1 MKVSREQKSYEIFS
15 TIVLIFICSIMLLPL
30 LNLLAQ
36 SVSSKNFVDSGEVL
50 LIPKGFTLGT
60 YKYALSDNRLI
71 RAFKNTVV
79 ITGIGTTLN
88 LAMTMLMAYPLSRK
102 EFMFKKP
109 LLLMV
114 TISIIFAPPLIPR
127 YLLVKAFNLDNSIWA
142 VIIPGAINGFNFFV
156 MRSFFVG
163 IPNSLIDAARIDG
176 CNELRILT
184 RVVAPISKPAMAAVG
199 LFYGVGHWNALFN
212 PLIYLR
218 DPRLHTLQ
226 IRLSKII
233 ISNNTEIPDME
244 AFLFSSTSV
253 KTVSIVL
260 AVVPILV
267 VYPYLQKYFVKG
279 VTLGSV
285 KE

>member
-1 MKVSREQKSYEIFS
+1 MKVSNDRKIYEFFS
-15 TIVLIFICSIMLLPL
+15 TIVLIILCSIMLLPI

-36 SVSSKNFVDSGEVL
+36 SVSAKKFVDAGEVF
-50 LIPKGFTLGT
+50 LIPKGFTLST
-60 YKYALSDNRLI
+60 YKYALSDIRLL
-71 RAFKNTVV
+71 RAYKNTIF
-79 ITGIGTTLN
+79 ITTVGTFIN
-88 LAMTMLMAYPLSRK
+88 LVMTMLMAYPMSRK
-102 EFMFKKP
+102 EFLFKKP

-127 YLLVKAFNLDNSIWA
+127 YLLVKAFNLDNTLWA
-142 VIIPGAINGFNFFV
+142 VIIPGAISGFNFLV
-156 MRSFFVG
+156 MRSFFVS
-163 IPNSLIDAARIDG
+163 IPGSLIDAARIDG
-176 CNELRILT
+176 CSEMNIL
-184 RVVAPISKPAMAAVG
+184 VKIVAPISKPAMAAVG
-199 LFYGVGHWNALFN
+199 LFYGVGHWNALFG

-218 DPRLHTLQ
+218 DPKLQTLQ
-226 IRLSKII
+226 IRLSQII
-233 ISNNTEIPDME
+233 MSNDTEIPDVE
-244 AFLFSSTSV
+244 AFMHSSTSI